1 VASVTKKEGAAFAA
15 PGEKEGELMKLI

>member
-1 VASVTKKEGAAFAA
+1 VASVTKKGGAAFAA